1 MGNENVTELKDTIYQ
16 KVGFENEE
24 RKEQQSKKE
33 KDPGI
38 SFYTMI
44 DCKDLPK
51 PVMSETIMSLKTLCQ
66 IITKGMQT
74 FWHDYYKTS
83 FYMAPGG
90 FLQMLMIFADNPN
103 PLPKSENGDHTVKI
117 KNVKTIYR
125 GEQDTLNALM
135 NNSGNKQRRTL
146 ELTEM
151 GKLSLSNFM
160 IRTGNGGIRWNECI
174 EEREFNTTD
183 LIRYPSGKFNGL
195 VVKNVQVT
203 SILDV
208 IWTPIEIQQADYD
221 RAFNSA
227 VRNWIKE
234 EEVIVTDEKG
244 NKSVKMKKK
253 IEYPEGWDKARVL
266 REMVVERSYA
276 TQLVFKGYR
285 MNDQRN
291 NPIGF
296 DANPRVTPNMVLDF
310 ENYFVCV
317 AVTDMEVY
325 KQLINPN
332 FVQSGG
338 IVNCF

>member
-1 MGNENVTELKDTIYQ
+1 MGNENVTDLKDAIYQ
-16 KVGFENEE
+16 KMESFEDEE
-24 RKEQQSKKE
+24 KKPKKE

-103 PLPKSENGDHTVKI
+103 PLPKSLNGESTVKI
-117 KNVKTIYR
+117 KNVKTIYKE
-125 GEQDTLNALM
+125 EQDIITAM
-135 NNSGNKQRRTL
+135 MTNSANKQRRTL

-160 IRTGNGGIRWNECI
+160 IRNSKGGIKWNECI

-221 RAFNSA
+221 RAFNNA

-234 EEVIVTDEKG
+234 EEVEIEDETGKIT
-244 NKSVKMKKK
+244 KKTK
-253 IEYPEGWDKARVL
+253 KTIKYPEGWNKARVL
-266 REMVVERSYA
+266 KEMAVERSYA

-285 MNDQRN
+285 LNDQRN
-291 NPIGF
+291 NPVGF
-296 DANPRVTPNMVLDF
+296 DANPRLTPNMVLDF

-317 AVTDMEVY
+317 SVTDMEVY